1 VPTTVRKPQQ
11 RGLQSRT
18 SILDAAETLMA
29 ARGYAA
35 TSISAICK
43 ATGLPATS
51 IYHHFGNKQQ
61 LLAAV
66 MERGAQRWFDSLPD
80 WSAVA
85 KDADVGLDRLV
96 AGAGGAVA
104 QNPAFLRLFYLLSL
118 DSETDSRAAEL
129 IQGVRSAAFR
139 YFESVLTAI
148 LIGEYPDVLAAV
160 VERLTPFAVALSDGC
175 FFSLQLEPNDSDV
188 VRMYADLMAAVRA
201 LAPQIAATVREGT
214 RRAGG

>member
-1 VPTTVRKPQQ
+1 
-11 RGLQSRT
+11 
-18 SILDAAETLMA
+18 MA

-66 MERGAQRWFDSLPD
+66 MDRGAQRWFDSLPD
-80 WSAVA
+80 WSSVA
-85 KDADVGLDRLV
+85 KGVDDAGLSRLV
-96 AGAGGAVA
+96 AGAGDAVA

-118 DSETDSRAAEL
+118 DSETDSRAGEL

-139 YFESVLTAI
+139 YFEAALTAV
-148 LIGEYPDVLAAV
+148 LVGEYPDDVLAV
-160 VERLTPFAVALSDGC
+160 VVARLTPFAVALSDGC
-175 FFSLQLEPNDSDV
+175 FFSLQLEPDDSDV
-188 VRMYADLMAAVRA
+188 VGMYTDLVAAVRA